1 MPRHNIIAP
10 TRLIED
16 ENSAHLFPKFLDLP
30 SASIFEPDYCICG
43 IDPRWRKVI
52 VMALDSLTRWDSFN
66 NHDAVR
72 QIERLIY
79 EIDHQGD

>member
-10 TRLIED
+10 TRLISD
-16 ENSAHLFPKFLDLP
+16 ENSAHLFPKHLEQP
-30 SASIFEPDYCICG
+30 SESIFLEDYCICG

-52 VMALDSLTRWDSFN
+52 VMALDSLTRWDSFATT
-66 NHDAVR
+66 DAVR

-79 EIDHQGD
+79 EIDHQGE